1 MGKRAASPGPPEN
14 GGGSSLR
21 QSPGAQ
27 SKIEKKANEDQPGT
41 ESVDDETT
49 INSEMRSKVYQLKE
63 QIDSVVKYRVTN
75 KNARSVKLGRKIVD
89 KEADLYEKMVFFP
102 EIKEPV
108 VRKKPT

>member
-1 MGKRAASPGPPEN
+1 M
-14 GGGSSLR
+14 R

-27 SKIEKKANEDQPGT
+27 STIENGANEDQPGT
-41 ESVDDETT
+41 ESVEDETT

-63 QIDSVVKYRVTN
+63 QIDTVVKYRVAN

-108 VRKKPT
+108 VRKKPI

>member
-1 MGKRAASPGPPEN
+1 MGKRAASPGPPKN

-21 QSPGAQ
+21 QSVQ
-27 SKIEKKANEDQPGT
+27 STIEKKANEDQPGS
-41 ESVDDETT
+41 ESIDDETT
-49 INSEMRSKVYQLKE
+49 VNSEMRSKVYQLKD
-63 QIDSVVKYRVTN
+63 QIDSVVKYRVSN